1 MGKITHSI
9 YGGLGNQLFQIF
21 AVIALALKSGHSF
34 FFKYKKMIDDQDT
47 PRHTYWN
54 SLLSK
59 LKPYTVNMDDESA
72 NVQPD
77 FLSWEKCDIHE
88 PHHEFFEIIPE
99 YILPNFVGG
108 SATGEVSSEEAT
120 RSVCP
125 LPSDQEQISSN
136 RIYELHGY
144 YQSYKYF
151 ENEFNQICDM
161 IGIYDQR
168 QIVRDRVE
176 QTTRIATVAMH
187 FRLGDYKGLQHIHPI
202 MPFEYYRN
210 SLQFILNKLNKE
222 EVSIMIFCDKDDIHE
237 VNDTVISR
245 LLTLFPK
252 CEFEYAN
259 KDMLEWEHMLLMSL
273 SPCIIMANS
282 TFSMWSALLNTNP
295 DRIVCYTW
303 HWFTDL
309 FDRNVKDMFLPHWH
323 KIGYVVRVNDGE
335 KYKYKV

>member
-1 MGKITHSI
+1 MIKYRLLSNKNIWMGIITHPI

-21 AVIALALKSGHSF
+21 AVIALSLKSGHSF

-54 SLLSK
+54 TFLSK
-59 LKPYTVNMDDESA
+59 LKPYTVNMDDDHMDTL
-72 NVQPD
+72 PD

-88 PHHEFFEIIPE
+88 PHHEFFEIMPKHI
-99 YILPNFVGG
+99 
-108 SATGEVSSEEAT
+108 
-120 RSVCP
+120 RS
-125 LPSDQEQISSN
+125 SDQDQEHTST
-136 RIYELHGY
+136 RIYELNGY

-161 IGIYDQR
+161 IGIEEQK

-176 QTTRIATVAMH
+176 QIATVAMH

-202 MPFEYYRN
+202 MPFEFYRN
-210 SLQFILNKLNKE
+210 SLQFILKKLNKDD
-222 EVSIMIFCDKDDIHE
+222 VSIMIFCDKDDMNE
-237 VNDTVISR
+237 VNETVIAR
-245 LLTLFPK
+245 LLPLFPK

-259 KDMLEWEHMLLMSL
+259 KDMIEWEHMLLMSL

-282 TFSMWSALLNTNP
+282 TFGMWSAMLNTNP
-295 DRIVCYTW
+295 DRIICYTW
-303 HWFTDL
+303 HWFTEL
-309 FDRNVKDMFLPHWH
+309 FDHNVKDMFLPHWH
-323 KIGYVVRVNDGE
+323 KIGYVVRENDGE

>member
-1 MGKITHSI
+1 MGIITHSV

-21 AVIALALKSGHSF
+21 AVIALSLKSGHSF

-59 LKPYTVNMDDESA
+59 LKPYTVNMDDESMIL
-72 NVQPD
+72 QPD

-88 PHHEFFEIIPE
+88 PHHDFFEIMPN
-99 YILPNFVGG
+99 YISPNFSGLC
-108 SATGEVSSEEAT
+108 SNKATFEVSSEEAE
-120 RSVCP
+120 SP
-125 LPSDQEQISSN
+125 LPSNQDQTSSN
-136 RIYELHGY
+136 LIYELHGY

-151 ENEFNQICDM
+151 ENEFNQICNM
-161 IGIYDQR
+161 IGIDEQR
-168 QIVRDRVE
+168 QMIRDRVE
-176 QTTRIATVAMH
+176 KNTSIATVAMH

-210 SLQFILNKLNKE
+210 SLQFILKKLNCE
-222 EVSIMIFCDKDDIHE
+222 DVSIMIFCDKDDMNE
-237 VNDTVISR
+237 VNETVITR
-245 LLTLFPK
+245 LLQLFPK

-259 KDMLEWEHMLLMSL
+259 KDMMEWEHMLLMSL

-282 TFSMWSALLNTNP
+282 TFSMWSALFNTNP
-295 DRIVCYTW
+295 DRIICYTW

-309 FDRNVKDMFLPHWH
+309 FDRNVKDMFLPNWH

>member
-1 MGKITHSI
+1 MVMITHSI

-54 SLLSK
+54 SFLSK
-59 LKPYTVNMDDESA
+59 LKPYTVNMDDESS
-72 NVQPD
+72 NIQPE

-88 PHHEFFEIIPE
+88 PHHEYFEIMPN
-99 YILPNFVGG
+99 YIQ
-108 SATGEVSSEEAT
+108 
-120 RSVCP
+120 P
-125 LPSDQEQISSN
+125 LDQEQPDN
-136 RIYELHGY
+136 RIYELQGY

-151 ENEFNQICDM
+151 ENEFQQICEM
-161 IGIYDQR
+161 IGIDEQR
-168 QIVRDRVE
+168 QIIRNRVE
-176 QTTRIATVAMH
+176 QTTRITTVAMH

-210 SLQFILNKLNKE
+210 CLQFILTKLHKDD
-222 EVSIMIFCDKDDIHE
+222 VSITIFCDKDDVNE

-245 LLTLFPK
+245 LLPLFPK
-252 CEFEYAN
+252 CEFEYASEY
-259 KDMLEWEHMLLMSL
+259 MMEWEHMLYMSL

-295 DRIVCYTW
+295 DKIVCYSW
-303 HWFTDL
+303 HWFTEL
-309 FDRNVKDMFLPHWH
+309 FNRNVKDMFMPHWY

-335 KYKYKV
+335 KYKYRV